1 VNLQKIIYIKNVP
14 GNINENISN
23 INKQAVTLMNIIKI
37 GTNMKKI
44 QLSCK
49 KIKLKKTAC

>member
-1 VNLQKIIYIKNVP
+1 MNLQKIIYIKNVP

>member
-44 QLSCK
+44 QISCK

>member
-1 VNLQKIIYIKNVP
+1 MNLQKIIYIKNVP

-44 QLSCK
+44 QISCK